1 MTNIATASIRFG
13 ADGTDVILRD
23 IQAREDRIA
32 DVSPAWPAVRAV
44 LHELIAEA
52 FDTEGA
58 STEAGAWSPLKPATQ
73 RERARLGYGPAH
85 PILERAG
92 TLRRSVT
99 GLGGGY
105 SIETGAQLIE
115 MTTVAYFGPHQRT
128 RPMVAP
134 TEEQRQR
141 IFQPIRLYL
150 WGRDATAR
158 DAR

>member
-13 ADGTDVILRD
+13 ADGVDVILRD
-23 IQAREDRIA
+23 IQAREDRLA

-44 LHELIAEA
+44 LHEIISEA

-58 STEAGAWSPLKPATQ
+58 STERGAWSPLAQRTQ
-73 RERARLGYGPAH
+73 EDRARKGFGAAH
-85 PILERAG
+85 PILERTG

-105 SIETGAQLIE
+105 SIETQHQLVE
-115 MTTVAYFGPHQRT
+115 MTTVDYFGPNQRT
-128 RPMVAP
+128 RPMISP
-134 TEEQRQR
+134 TEEQRAR

-150 WGRDATAR
+150 WGRGAGPR